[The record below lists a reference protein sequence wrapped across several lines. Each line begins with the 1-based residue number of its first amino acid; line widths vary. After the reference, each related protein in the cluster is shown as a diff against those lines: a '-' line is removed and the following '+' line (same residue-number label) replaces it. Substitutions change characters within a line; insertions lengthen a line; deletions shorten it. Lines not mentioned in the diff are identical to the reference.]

1 LNGRS
6 DQLSAVSHHKKL
18 KAWRDE
24 MSTSGS
30 EAVQIE
36 AGETGPAAKEKSW
49 IDYIQKDLPEHLE
62 WWPYTLGAIPL
73 TLFGLLV
80 TTGLLLTFYY
90 VPSPEKAYES
100 VDEITNQVYLGW
112 FVRGVHKTSVDLMI
126 LFVLF
131 HVIRVFLTRA
141 YRTPGELKWVSG
153 SIVLFV
159 TLAMGFTGYSL
170 VYDNVSYWGMTVVT
184 NMIGSLPI
192 VGMPLLYLL
201 RGGEEVSGVT
211 LLRLYD
217 LHTKLLPVLL
227 GGLVVGHVVIVRLLG
242 FAPVAGSRRL
252 HPFYPEHTLKMGAI
266 AAGLVV
272 LIVDLVMIFPPLLGP
287 PANPLEVASDVS
299 PPWYFSAP
307 YMWISLL
314 PGPAAIWSLLGGA
327 GLFVVYPFVD
337 RALADRGWPMGI
349 INAIVATAAVL
360 AMTGLMWLDART

>member
-1 LNGRS
+1 MPTHVTDAGQ
-6 DQLSAVSHHKKL
+6 DG
-18 KAWRDE
+18 KA
-24 MSTSGS
+24 
-30 EAVQIE
+30 
-36 AGETGPAAKEKSW
+36 KNW

-73 TLFGLLV
+73 TLFGILV
-80 TTGLLLTFYY
+80 ATGLLLTFYY

-100 VDEITNQVYLGW
+100 VDQITNEVYLGW
-112 FVRGVHKTSVDLMI
+112 FVRGLHKTSVDLMI
-126 LFVLF
+126 LFLLF

-170 VYDNVSYWGMTVVT
+170 VFDNVSYWGMTVVT
-184 NMIGSLPI
+184 NMIGTLPMI
-192 VGMPLLYLL
+192 GTPLLYLL

-227 GGLVVGHVVIVRLLG
+227 GGLVIGHVVIVRLLG
-242 FAPVAGSRRL
+242 FTDVEGSRHF

-266 AAGLVV
+266 AVGLLV
-272 LIVDLVMIFPPLLGP
+272 LIVDLVMIFPPVLGP
-287 PANPLEVASDVS
+287 PANPQEVASDVS
-299 PPWYFSAP
+299 PPWYFSAT

-314 PGPAAIWSLLGGA
+314 PGPVALWSLMGGA
-327 GLFVVYPFVD
+327 GFFVMYPFID
-337 RALADRGWPMGI
+337 RVLVERGWPMAFV
-349 INAIVATAAVL
+349 NSIVATVAV
-360 AMTGLMWLDART
+360 ATMVFLMYLDTRM